1 MVFQHQVYS
10 TGNCSSS
17 RAGSA
22 SSVRREVFIPR
33 SQKEYLEQHILKK
46 REAEVKRAAYWS
58 ETSDY
63 YSKVAQ
69 QSERYNGLTSQE
81 ARRASLE
88 ASTKERE
95 REKRKE
101 GLLGRRNKLKV
112 LYAKEKEMYQE
123 ELEKLP
129 SGVKPIH
136 DMRSEREKMRKE
148 REEVMKKEAEIKMLQ
163 HWKINNPKFREA
175 ESSRGNIMV
184 RKQLEQQMAEKR
196 ESEEQKRKEQEDMD
210 RLMMEEDIRK
220 RNELLKKEEE
230 RKAKLDNLKK
240 DLEMQMRELRE
251 REREMEVWRRAR
263 AEQEEL
269 QRRVEQCEEERKRV
283 DLTRANREIETY
295 QKRQHRLK
303 LKMKTKQ
310 IQEDLEADKRKLQ
323 EMEAITRLQDDVQEE
338 KKRKAV
344 EEVEWMRNVLE
355 QQQEEE
361 KKREKELELMFAEEA
376 AKMWAK
382 QEEVW
387 EREVKARKR
396 LMDEVSSGWKKQH
409 EERLTAA
416 RLVEEGEM
424 KRMAEIRDDVK
435 QLSQYLQEQDKSK
448 EERRER
454 LVEALDG
461 QVREGEQRRMR
472 QYQEVVEEDMRRR
485 QEEIREE
492 NKLARNLAGWSLEP
506 KDAASSADFR
516 RRKVRWYY

>member
-1 MVFQHQVYS
+1 
-10 TGNCSSS
+10 
-17 RAGSA
+17 
-22 SSVRREVFIPR
+22 
-33 SQKEYLEQHILKK
+33 LEQHILKK
-46 REAEVKRAAYWS
+46 REAEVKRATYWG

-88 ASTKERE
+88 ASSKEKD

-101 GLLGRRNKLKV
+101 GLLGRKNKLKV
-112 LYAKEKEMYQE
+112 LYAQEKEMYQE
-123 ELEKLP
+123 ELERLP
-129 SGVKPIH
+129 SGVKPPIT
-136 DMRSEREKMRKE
+136 DMRSLQEKMRRE

-163 HWKINNPKFREA
+163 HWKINNPRFREA
-175 ESSRGNIMV
+175 ESSRNSLMV

-196 ESEEQKRKEQEDMD
+196 EADEMKRQDQESMDRQMIEEDKRKRDELL
-210 RLMMEEDIRK
+210 RKEEDRK
-220 RNELLKKEEE
+220 LK
-230 RKAKLDNLKK
+230 LQNLKS

-251 REREMEVWRRAR
+251 REREMEVWKRAR

-269 QRRVEQCEEERKRV
+269 QRRVEHCEEERKNL
-283 DLTRANREIETY
+283 DLTRANRELETY

-310 IQEDLEADKRKLQ
+310 IQEDLEADRSKLQ
-323 EMEAITRLQDDVQEE
+323 EMEKLTRLQDDVQGE

-355 QQQEEE
+355 QQQQEE

-396 LMDEVSSGWKKQH
+396 LMDEVSTGWKKQH
-409 EERLTAA
+409 EERLVAA
-416 RLVEEGEM
+416 KLVEDGEI
-424 KRMAEIRDDVK
+424 KRMAEIREDVK
-435 QLSQYLQEQDKSK
+435 QLSHYIQEQDRKK
-448 EERRER
+448 EDDREK
-454 LVEALDG
+454 LVDALDC
-461 QVREGEQRRMR
+461 QVKEGGQRRMR
-472 QYQEVVEEDMRRR
+472 QYQEVVEEDVRRR
-485 QEEIREE
+485 QEEIRED
-492 NKLARNLAGWSLEP
+492 NKLARNLAGWTLEP
-506 KDAASSADFR
+506 AEAANGTDFR
-516 RRKVRWYY
+516 RRKVRWHY